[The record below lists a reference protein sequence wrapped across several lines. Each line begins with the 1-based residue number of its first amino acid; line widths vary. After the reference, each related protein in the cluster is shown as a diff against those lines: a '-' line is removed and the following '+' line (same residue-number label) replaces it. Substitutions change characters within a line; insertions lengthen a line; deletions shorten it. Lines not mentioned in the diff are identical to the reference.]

1 MRLATVLF
9 FLTGL
14 FAVIVP
20 VYAQTYKV
28 EMDLVGPRGKI
39 KPIGTI
45 TIKDTSDGVVFTPSL
60 KTLPTGLHGF
70 HVHENPSC
78 DPAVDPELGKPAAAR
93 SAGEHLDPQNTG
105 HHDGPIGTGHLG
117 DLPALSVNIEGKA
130 EIPVVAR
137 RLEMSDLRGHSLI
150 IHAGGDNYSDVPQKL
165 GGGGPR
171 IACGIINP

>member
-1 MRLATVLF
+1 MNNVKTFMLMAGLMALFLGLGQMIAGQQGLIMALVLGSAMNFIMYF
-9 FLTGL
+9 F
-14 FAVIVP
+14 
-20 VYAQTYKV
+20 
-28 EMDLVGPRGKI
+28 
-39 KPIGTI
+39 
-45 TIKDTSDGVVFTPSL
+45 S
-60 KTLPTGLHGF
+60 
-70 HVHENPSC
+70 
-78 DPAVDPELGKPAAAR
+78 
-93 SAGEHLDPQNTG
+93 DPQNTG